1 MAHADSMKAAKQ
13 LIVTKRFIG
22 SLTFGLLRA

>member
-1 MAHADSMKAAKQ
+1 MKAAKQ

-22 SLTFGLLRA
+22 SLTSGLLRA